1 MNINQTYPEMT
12 NSHFSARTRGAPCAA
27 FYAHPGYTRMFA
39 ADRLTVGIFLPL
51 RSYQGDMAV
60 LAGQA
65 HLVTEIDRHGFAAV
79 WVRDVPLFDPSFGDA
94 GQVFDPFTYLAFLAA
109 NTKHV
114 ALATGSAV
122 ISLRHPIDLA
132 KAAATI
138 DQLSGG
144 RLVMGVASGDRPM
157 EFPAY
162 GLEHAARADRFAQAL
177 SYMRQLT
184 QTGLLSIDSPLGHF
198 KGAEF
203 LPKPV
208 AGSIPLVVTGSSGQ
222 SLSWIAEH
230 ADGWLTYP
238 NETHTPRGPQHLA
251 EKIRAW
257 RDLIA
262 DGAFRPHM
270 TNEWIDLVD
279 DPEHPRT
286 PLHGGYVLRTGRNG
300 LITLLQEW
308 QAAGVN
314 HAALGI
320 QFSQRPAAEVLDELA
335 KEVLPHFPSHQ
346 GAPASAVTW

>member
-1 MNINQTYPEMT
+1 MNASNFPVHK
-12 NSHFSARTRGAPCAA
+12 SGASYAA
-27 FYAHPGYTRMFA
+27 FFAHPGYRRMFA
-39 ADRLTVGIFLPL
+39 PDKLTVGIFLPL
-51 RSYQGDMAV
+51 RNYAGDMKV

-65 HLVTEIDRHGFAAV
+65 DLVSQIDRQGFAAV

-94 GQVFDPFTYLAFLAA
+94 GQVFDPFTYLAYLAA
-109 NTKHV
+109 RTKHV

-132 KAAATI
+132 KAATTI

-144 RLVMGVASGDRPM
+144 RLVMGVASGDRPI

-162 GLEHAARADRFAQAL
+162 GLEHGDRAERFAHAL
-177 SYMRQLT
+177 SYMRQLM
-184 QTGLLSIDSPLGHF
+184 QAGPLAIDSPLGRF

-208 AGSIPLVVTGSSGQ
+208 AGAIPLMVTGSSGQ
-222 SLSWIAEH
+222 SLAWIAEH

-238 NETHTPRGPQHLA
+238 NATHTPTGPQHLA

-257 RDLIA
+257 RDLIPG
-262 DGAFRPHM
+262 GAFRPHM

-279 DPEHPRT
+279 DPDHPRT
-286 PLHGGYVLRTGRNG
+286 PLHGGYVLRTGRKG
-300 LITLLQEW
+300 LMALLEAW

-320 QFSQRPAAEVLDELA
+320 QFSQRPASEVLEELA
-335 KEVLPHFPSHQ
+335 ADVLPHFPSH
-346 GAPASAVTW
+346 GAVPPCRPWNF